1 MNEVKMPRMSQT
13 TYDRVQWMVE
23 SLLPAVASLLYLA
36 SLIWDFFGDQNIVGV
51 LVLAIFFLGL
61 AIRANRRR
69 FNAVNPSGVGSMV
82 VKVDDDGMPTV
93 GLELE
98 KTPEELAGLQSIRF
112 DVRREN
118 A

>member
-1 MNEVKMPRMSQT
+1 MDEVKMPRMSQA
-13 TYDRVQWMVE
+13 TYNRVQWLVE
-23 SLLPAVASLLYLA
+23 SLLPAVAAILYLA
-36 SLIWDFFGDQNIVGV
+36 SLIWDFFGDHNVVGV
-51 LVLAIFFLGL
+51 LVLAIFFLGVAL
-61 AIRANRRR
+61 RANRSR

-93 GLELE
+93 SLELE

-118 A
+118 L

>member
-1 MNEVKMPRMSQT
+1 
-13 TYDRVQWMVE
+13 
-23 SLLPAVASLLYLA
+23 
-36 SLIWDFFGDQNIVGV
+36 
-51 LVLAIFFLGL
+51 
-61 AIRANRRR
+61 
-69 FNAVNPSGVGSMV
+69 MV